1 MAKPQGGFVTK
12 EPIMIRSIF
21 HNSVSL
27 RHNRVQAG
35 FTLIE
40 LVVVIVILG
49 ILAAS
54 AAPRFMS
61 IQSDARIAT
70 LQGFSAAAKSGN
82 IMIHS
87 KALITGIENYD
98 NNGGTYTGDKCDGK
112 VNNCIKVDN
121 LWVRTKNGYIDRND
135 ISRIISTNM
144 NEAETAAI
152 SGKPGE
158 RVSVSYNVSCSDEA
172 NKKKICE
179 TDYCQCL
186 YKYGKNDKWH
196 SGESNRCQAIIP
208 KGISYTA
215 ISEHGDKDDTKCF
228 FLYCSADKYNSKTPT
243 YHIYSKGC

>member
-1 MAKPQGGFVTK
+1 MAKSQDGFISQ
-12 EPIMIRSIF
+12 EPIMIGSIS

-27 RHNRVQAG
+27 RHDRVHAG

-49 ILAAS
+49 ILAAA

-82 IMIHS
+82 TMIHA
-87 KALITGIENYD
+87 KALINGIADYD
-98 NNGGTYTGDKCDGK
+98 DNGGDYTGADCDGK

-152 SGKPGE
+152 STKPGE
-158 RVSVSYNVSCSDEA
+158 RVSVSYNTLCSEEA
-172 NKKKICE
+172 KKKKVCE
-179 TDYCQCL
+179 TDYCQCR
-186 YKYGKNDKWH
+186 YRYDANDKWR
-196 SGESNRCQAIIP
+196 SGKSNRCQAIIP
-208 KGISYTA
+208 KGVSYTA
-215 ISEHGDKDDTKCF
+215 VSQHGQNDNTKCF
-228 FLYCSADKYNSKTPT
+228 FLYCSADQFNNFKPT
-243 YHIYSKGC
+243 YYIYSEGC

>member
-1 MAKPQGGFVTK
+1 
-12 EPIMIRSIF
+12 MIGCVS
-21 HNSVSL
+21 HNSVSQ
-27 RHNRVQAG
+27 RYYRSQAG

-49 ILAAS
+49 ILAAA

-82 IMIHS
+82 TMIHA
-87 KALITGIENYD
+87 KALINGIADYD
-98 NNGGTYTGDKCDGK
+98 DNGGHYTGGDCDGK

-152 SGKPGE
+152 TGKPGE
-158 RVSVSYNVSCSDEA
+158 MVSVSYNTLCKDEA
-172 NKKKICE
+172 SKKKVCD
-179 TDYCQCL
+179 TDYCQCR
-186 YKYGKNDKWH
+186 YRYSASDKWH
-196 SGESNRCQAIIP
+196 SDTSNRCQAIIP
-208 KGISYTA
+208 RGVSYTA
-215 ISEHGDKDDTKCF
+215 ISEDGMNDDTKCF
-228 FLYCSADKYNSKTPT
+228 FLYCSADKYNKFMPT
-243 YHIYSKGC
+243 YYLYTGGC

>member
-87 KALITGIENYD
+87 KALINGIADYDEKGGEYVGGCTG
-98 NNGGTYTGDKCDGK
+98 T

-144 NEAETAAI
+144 NEEKTDAI
-152 SGKPGE
+152 TEKPGE

-215 ISEHGDKDDTKCF
+215 ISEHGNKDDTKCF
-228 FLYCSADKYNSKTPT
+228 FLYCSADKYNNKTPT

>member
-1 MAKPQGGFVTK
+1 MAKPQGGFISQ
-12 EPIMIRSIF
+12 EPIMIGRIS

-27 RHNRVQAG
+27 RHNRVHAG

-87 KALITGIENYD
+87 KALINGIADYDEKGGEYVGGCTG
-98 NNGGTYTGDKCDGK
+98 T

-144 NEAETAAI
+144 NEETTDAI
-152 SGKPGE
+152 TDKPGE
-158 RVSVSYNVSCSDEA
+158 RVSVSYNTLCKNEA
-172 NKKKICE
+172 SKNKVCD

-186 YKYGKNDKWH
+186 YRYSKNDKWH
-196 SGESNRCQAIIP
+196 SDNNGRCQAIIP
-208 KGISYTA
+208 KGVSYTA
-215 ISEHGDKDDTKCF
+215 ISEDGKNDNTKCF
-228 FLYCSADKYNSKTPT
+228 FLYCSADQFNNFKPT
-243 YHIYSKGC
+243 YYIYSEGC